1 MDETQGGREGAS
13 SPQDSFAWR
22 KSSRSFHE
30 ANCVEV
36 ACAGD
41 HVFVRD
47 DHVFVRDS
55 KAVAD
60 GGPYLK
66 LSTTAWEPFIKSI
79 KDGDTGL

>member
-1 MDETQGGREGAS
+1 MDETQGGCGGAS
-13 SPQDSFAWR
+13 SPPDSFGWH
-22 KSSRSFHE
+22 KSSWSFHE

-36 ACAGD
+36 ACVG
-41 HVFVRD
+41 

-66 LSTTAWEPFIKSI
+66 LSATAWEPFIKSI

>member
-1 MDETQGGREGAS
+1 MDESQGVRGGAS
-13 SPQDSFAWR
+13 SPRDSFGWR
-22 KSSRSFHE
+22 KSSWSFHE

-36 ACAGD
+36 ACVG
-41 HVFVRD
+41 

-60 GGPYLK
+60 GGPYLE
-66 LSTTAWEPFIKSI
+66 LSATAWEPFIKSI